1 MTLAPD
7 EDLMLQVRDGAGETL
22 GVLFDRYQTPLFNFY
37 SKLTGDRTLSED
49 LVQEVFL
56 RILKYRQSYRPGT
69 PFRAWVYQIARNA
82 RIDHFRKF
90 PRQTALEPEMLPPV
104 LPTDSAQEQQEVE
117 LLQRALQ
124 QLPEEKREILLLRSE
139 EHTSELQSLT
149 NLVCRLLLEKK
160 KKTSTIINIDRC
172 AAHPASPALPQRAA
186 SSATSA
192 SARFAATGAHA
203 SPIHAPAWADRQ
215 TRGRY

>member
-56 RILKYRQSYRPGT
+56 RILKYRQSYSPGT

-90 PRQTALEPEMLPPV
+90 PPQTTLKPEMLPSV
-104 LPTDSAQEQQEVE
+104 LPTDSAQQQEIE

-124 QLPEEKREILLLRSE
+124 QLPEEKREILLLSRFQELKYE
-139 EHTSELQSLT
+139 EIASLLGCELNTVKTRIHRALQELRKNFHQLT
-149 NLVCRLLLEKK
+149 RPNMPKQAEAAAAE
-160 KKTSTIINIDRC
+160 NI
-172 AAHPASPALPQRAA
+172 PP
-186 SSATSA
+186 
-192 SARFAATGAHA
+192 
-203 SPIHAPAWADRQ
+203 
-215 TRGRY
+215 RGDGHEV

>member
-7 EDLMLQVRDGAGETL
+7 EDLMLQVRDGAGEML
-22 GVLFDRYQTPLFNFY
+22 GVLFDRYQIPLFNFY
-37 SKLTGDRTLSED
+37 SKLTGDRALSED

-90 PRQTALEPEMLPPV
+90 PPQSTLNPEMLSAV
-104 LPTDSAQEQQEVE
+104 VPTDSAQAHEEVE

-124 QLPEEKREILLLRSE
+124 QLPEEKREILLLCRFQELKYE
-139 EHTSELQSLT
+139 EIAGLLGCELNTVRTRIHRALQDLRKAFH
-149 NLVCRLLLEKK
+149 RLAHCAMQTKAEAAAAE
-160 KKTSTIINIDRC
+160 NI
-172 AAHPASPALPQRAA
+172 PPQ
-186 SSATSA
+186 
-192 SARFAATGAHA
+192 GGH
-203 SPIHAPAWADRQ
+203 H
-215 TRGRY
+215 GM

>member
-1 MTLAPD
+1 
-7 EDLMLQVRDGAGETL
+7 MLQVRDGAGETL

-56 RILKYRQSYRPGT
+56 RILKYRQSYSPGT

-90 PRQTALEPEMLPPV
+90 PPQTTLKLEMLPPV
-104 LPTDSAQEQQEVE
+104 LPTDSAQEQEIE

-124 QLPEEKREILLLRSE
+124 QLPEEKREILLLSRFQELKYE
-139 EHTSELQSLT
+139 EIASL
-149 NLVCRLLLEKK
+149 L
-160 KKTSTIINIDRC
+160 
-172 AAHPASPALPQRAA
+172 
-186 SSATSA
+186 
-192 SARFAATGAHA
+192 G
-203 SPIHAPAWADRQ
+203 
-215 TRGRY
+215 

>member
-37 SKLTGDRTLSED
+37 SKLTGDPTLSED

-69 PFRAWVYQIARNA
+69 PFRAWIYQIARNA
-82 RIDHFRKF
+82 RIDHSRKF
-90 PRQTALEPEMLPPV
+90 PPQTTLKPEMLPPV
-104 LPTDSAQEQQEVE
+104 LPTDSVQQQEIE

-124 QLPEEKREILLLRSE
+124 QLPEEKREILLLSRFQELKYE
-139 EHTSELQSLT
+139 EIASLLGCELNT
-149 NLVCRLLLEKK
+149 V
-160 KKTSTIINIDRC
+160 KTRIHRALQGLRKNFYQLARPNMLKQAET
-172 AAHPASPALPQRAA
+172 AAAENFPP
-186 SSATSA
+186 
-192 SARFAATGAHA
+192 
-203 SPIHAPAWADRQ
+203 
-215 TRGRY
+215 RGDGHEV

>member
-90 PRQTALEPEMLPPV
+90 PPQTPLEPEMLPPV
-104 LPTDSAQEQQEVE
+104 LPVDSAQEQQEVE
-117 LLQRALQ
+117 LLQHALQ
-124 QLPEEKREILLLRSE
+124 QLSEEKREILLLCRFQELKYE
-139 EHTSELQSLT
+139 EIAALLGCELSTVRARIHRALQDLRKAFHQLACDT
-149 NLVCRLLLEKK
+149 MRKK
-160 KKTSTIINIDRC
+160 DGT
-172 AAHPASPALPQRAA
+172 AAAEYIPP
-186 SSATSA
+186 
-192 SARFAATGAHA
+192 
-203 SPIHAPAWADRQ
+203 
-215 TRGRY
+215 RGGRHEV